1 MIAYL
6 KGTLEETGE
15 DYLVLEVNGIGYQVK
30 TPGRVLEAV
39 SGIGSTIKLHTYTYV
54 REDTLA
60 LYGFLTRDD
69 LSMFQLLL
77 GVSGVGPKGALGIL
91 SLFSAGELRMAILS
105 QDAKAIAKAPG
116 IGAKTAQRMLIDL
129 KGKVSF
135 EDTFGG
141 TQEEVA
147 KAMTGDNYSQARND
161 AMEALTA
168 LGYSA
173 SESLKAVSAVAITEE
188 MDSEAILKAAL
199 KKLL

>member
-141 TQEEVA
+141 AQEEVVA
-147 KAMTGDNYSQARND
+147 AMTGDNYSQARND

>member
-39 SGIGSTIKLHTYTYV
+39 SGIGSTIMLHTYTYV

-141 TQEEVA
+141 AQEEVVA
-147 KAMTGDNYSQARND
+147 AMTGDNYSQARND

>member
-77 GVSGVGPKGALGIL
+77 GVSGVGPKGSLGIL

-129 KGKVSF
+129 
-135 EDTFGG
+135 
-141 TQEEVA
+141 
-147 KAMTGDNYSQARND
+147 
-161 AMEALTA
+161 
-168 LGYSA
+168 
-173 SESLKAVSAVAITEE
+173 TE
-188 MDSEAILKAAL
+188 ILQDGHC
-199 KKLL
+199 

>member
-161 AMEALTA
+161 ATEALTA